1 MEESVRIELR
11 AEPEQE
17 QRIRSAARLEAKST
31 SAFIMAAALARADEV
46 MAEWS
51 TTTISSSFFD
61 EILDALDQPAP
72 GNDALIRAIERHR
85 LPPAS

>member
-1 MEESVRIELR
+1 
-11 AEPEQE
+11 
-17 QRIRSAARLEAKST
+17 
-31 SAFIMAAALARADEV
+31 

-72 GNDALIRAIERHR
+72 RNDALIRAIERHR